1 MNAGGEGA
9 EHQGEGG
16 NGGKKEGSSVILST
30 IWIKQKIK
38 HQLLIKFVKVKL
50 IYK

>member
-1 MNAGGEGA
+1 MNAGGDGA

-30 IWIKQKIK
+30 IWFKQIKNKTSITN
-38 HQLLIKFVKVKL
+38 
-50 IYK
+50 